1 MHMCFVVCVDGR
13 TAAVAQVTL
22 ASHSRTLA
30 GARTTPMTIGSL
42 KTVSNSPVMDGEFI
56 IIHVALQSFHT
67 YASQT
72 VCHNRS
78 H

>member
-1 MHMCFVVCVDGR
+1 MVVEW
-13 TAAVAQVTL
+13 VTL

-30 GARTTPMTIGSL
+30 GARTTPMTIGCL
-42 KTVSNSPVMDGEFI
+42 ETVSNSPVMDGEFTMM
-56 IIHVALQSFHT
+56 HVALQGFHT